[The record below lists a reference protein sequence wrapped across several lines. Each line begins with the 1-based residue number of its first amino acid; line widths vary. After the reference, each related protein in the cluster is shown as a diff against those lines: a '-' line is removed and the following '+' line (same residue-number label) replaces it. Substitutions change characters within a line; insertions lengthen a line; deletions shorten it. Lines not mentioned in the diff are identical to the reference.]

1 MLEFCMT
8 LIGLVLSLIICMKFS
23 GYDPETRLDNYDRS
37 IFPEGTTRD
46 WMGNV
51 YNPDG
56 SHNVWET
63 MFPSNPAYWDWDD

>member
-8 LIGLVLSLIICMKFS
+8 LIGLFLSVIICFKCS
-23 GYDPETRLDNYDRS
+23 GYDPDTGLDNYDRS

-56 SHNVWET
+56 SYNIWES
-63 MFPSNPAYWDWDD
+63 MFQSNPSYWDWDE

>member
-1 MLEFCMT
+1 MLEFCCSF
-8 LIGLVLSLIICMKFS
+8 IGLIIMLVCS
-23 GYDPETRLDNYDRS
+23 ILCRGIDENGLDRYDRRV
-37 IFPEGTTRD
+37 FEEGTTRD